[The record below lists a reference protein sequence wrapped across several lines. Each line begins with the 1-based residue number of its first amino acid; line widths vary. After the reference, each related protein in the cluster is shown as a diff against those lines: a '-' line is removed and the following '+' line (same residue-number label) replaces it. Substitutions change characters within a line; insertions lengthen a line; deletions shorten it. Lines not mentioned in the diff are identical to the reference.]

1 MTLKLIN
8 NLTKAEYELEV
19 VDKLTSGLYYCV
31 DVVLPTDMEDGE
43 YTYQLEDKEEVV
55 ATGLCQVGEY
65 VAETTQYNKKEKY
78 VVYNG

>member
-19 VDKLTSGLYYCV
+19 ADKLTSGLFYCV

-43 YTYQLEDKEEVV
+43 YTYQLKDKEVV

-65 VAETTQYNKKEKY
+65 VAETAQYNKKEKY